1 MNQDRVVYCGKT
13 SALQFLNVG
22 GRSSLANAEEV
33 VLRMKDAVP
42 EPVITISAD
51 QICCE
56 LNGQAVILSLTTGQY
71 YGLDEVGSR
80 VWALIQEPRT
90 MSELQ
95 AVLLTEFDVEPSVC
109 HQDLNNLINEL
120 RSVGLIQIGV

>member
-1 MNQDRVVYCGKT
+1 
-13 SALQFLNVG
+13 
-22 GRSSLANAEEV
+22 
-33 VLRMKDAVP
+33 MKDAVP

-80 VWALIQEPRT
+80 VWALIQEPKT